1 MSYTKSH
8 NKFMFKLQFLKNI
21 QAESFENKILF
32 KSSSNQSL
40 LSVGFRDTKNDFK
53 DLTYNTMKEKL
64 LV

>member
-1 MSYTKSH
+1 
-8 NKFMFKLQFLKNI
+8 MFKREFLKNI